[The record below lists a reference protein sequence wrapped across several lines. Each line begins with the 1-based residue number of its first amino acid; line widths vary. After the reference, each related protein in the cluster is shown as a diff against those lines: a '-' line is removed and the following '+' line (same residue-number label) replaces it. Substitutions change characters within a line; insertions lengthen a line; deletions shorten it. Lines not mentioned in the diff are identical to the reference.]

1 MIWLNLLID
10 FYLFHIF
17 NLSVSYFPTSCFI
30 VSCVCIRCIK
40 HFTVYCVLHG
50 MQENAFN
57 IHLDEDKMFGWG
69 EVPLR
74 FGLGQESISKTN
86 SKLFKIS
93 PWTLKLS
100 IEYMINIVKLRT
112 CIDLQVVLSY
122 LFLNCGN
129 KIFFSSFTDESED

>member
-1 MIWLNLLID
+1 
-10 FYLFHIF
+10 
-17 NLSVSYFPTSCFI
+17 
-30 VSCVCIRCIK
+30 
-40 HFTVYCVLHG
+40 

-93 PWTLKLS
+93 ILNQNGT
-100 IEYMINIVKLRT
+100 INLIQ
-112 CIDLQVVLSY
+112 ISW
-122 LFLNCGN
+122 G
-129 KIFFSSFTDESED
+129 